1 MKNLFLTIVFT
12 LSTFLSFAQ
21 DNGITIT
28 VTVNNLTSDK
38 GIAAFA
44 LHTKDTFMKG
54 EGVLNVESTIKEGK
68 VTVTFENVKPGEYAI
83 IGLHD
88 ANENGRMDY
97 RENGMPLEGF
107 GTSNNL
113 MSFGPPQYQDA
124 KFNVADKDLEMNIRF

>member
-28 VTVNNLTSDK
+28 VTVDNLTSDK

-68 VTVTFENVKPGEYAI
+68 VTVTFENIKPGEYAI

-107 GTSNNL
+107 GTSNNV
-113 MSFGPPQYQDA
+113 MSFGPPQYHDA

>member
-12 LSTFLSFAQ
+12 LTTFLSFAQ

-28 VTVNNLTSDK
+28 VTVDNLTSDK

-54 EGVLNVESTIKEGK
+54 DGVLSVDSTIKEGK
-68 VTVTFENVKPGEYAI
+68 VTVKFENVKPGEYAI

-107 GTSNNL
+107 GTSNNV
-113 MSFGPPQYQDA
+113 MSFGPPQYEDS
-124 KFNVADKDLEMNIRF
+124 KFVVENKDLEFNIRF